1 MTTSTE
7 ANKRTETSLTR
18 DWMNFAVYRFRP
30 YLGGRRGLIILS
42 VSALLMGGVLSWDWL
57 VAVGLAPL
65 IIAVAPCA
73 VMCALGLCM
82 NRMGGQSCSDQSS
95 AAEKRTDACSSSANV
110 EEQASREPVVSLSD
124 RRADNLADDASGT
137 VRSGPQDAPTANPR
151 GDGHA

>member
-7 ANKRTETSLTR
+7 ARKRSETSLAR
-18 DWMNFAVYRFRP
+18 DWINFLAYRLRP

-42 VSALLMGGVLSWDWL
+42 VSALAVGGFLSWDWL

-82 NRMGGQSCSDQSS
+82 SRMGGQSCSSQSS
-95 AAEKRTDACSSSANV
+95 AAESQSDARSSLSDLDTV
-110 EEQASREPVVSLSD
+110 TKPQPVVSLSNQTAGD
-124 RRADNLADDASGT
+124 LAEGPSEASEE
-137 VRSGPQDAPTANPR
+137 QAAAR
-151 GDGHA
+151 GESEAASEKR